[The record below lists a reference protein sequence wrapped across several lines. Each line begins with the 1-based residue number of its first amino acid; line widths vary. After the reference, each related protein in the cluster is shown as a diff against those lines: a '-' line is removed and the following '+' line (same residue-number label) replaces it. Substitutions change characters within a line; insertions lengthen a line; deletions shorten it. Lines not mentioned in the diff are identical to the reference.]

1 MGKLRI
7 IFEPGNSIVRDC
19 GKYCTKIID
28 IKNINGTRYCI
39 TDGSII
45 HLPFLKGKKCKDF
58 KILNSGI

>member
-28 IKNINGTRYCI
+28 INGTRYCI